1 MSINLKTKLV
11 KTNFTLLNVQKDAV
25 SLIDHIMEELKDIDL
40 TQMKLDP
47 SFIQFIC
54 LKIENQCQSS
64 KGENPNKK
72 DIFITIIKKLFPEIT
87 QSEIDTAVKI
97 VDFLVKNVLIKT
109 NDGYIQN
116 NICLKSCH
124 INRSSRTY
132 WALLRYY

>member
-11 KTNFTLLNVQKDAV
+11 KSNFTLLNVQKDAV

-47 SFIQFIC
+47 AFIQFIC

-64 KGENPNKK
+64 NGEKPNKK

-97 VDFLVKNVLIKT
+97 VDFLVKNVLIKKVPLSKIFKY
-109 NDGYIQN
+109 YIKKKFSIQ
-116 NICLKSCH
+116 
-124 INRSSRTY
+124 
-132 WALLRYY
+132 

>member
-1 MSINLKTKLV
+1 
-11 KTNFTLLNVQKDAV
+11 
-25 SLIDHIMEELKDIDL
+25 
-40 TQMKLDP
+40 MKLNP

-97 VDFLVKNVLIKT
+97 VDFLVKNVLIKKVPLSKIFKY
-109 NDGYIQN
+109 YIKKKFAIQ
-116 NICLKSCH
+116 
-124 INRSSRTY
+124 
-132 WALLRYY
+132 

>member
-97 VDFLVKNVLIKT
+97 VDFLVKNVLIKQVPLSKIFKY
-109 NDGYIQN
+109 YIKKKFSIQ
-116 NICLKSCH
+116 
-124 INRSSRTY
+124 
-132 WALLRYY
+132 